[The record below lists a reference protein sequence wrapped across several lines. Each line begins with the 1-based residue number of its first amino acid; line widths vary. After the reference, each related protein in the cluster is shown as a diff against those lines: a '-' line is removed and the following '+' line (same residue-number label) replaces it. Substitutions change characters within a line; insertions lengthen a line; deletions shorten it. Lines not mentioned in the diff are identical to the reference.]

1 MKLKIVKSLEETK
14 HVKELPIIEEQED
27 LIVQGT
33 ELVNEW
39 TNEEGDK
46 FFVLGEIIGIRY
58 ESNYK
63 LGNQIDWNLFEK
75 QENSEKIE
83 GSILSNS
90 IRKIEMTTNY
100 KIFDS
105 YKNIV
110 IYEDSFSRYSLLG
123 PIDSLFSR
131 EQSERNARK
140 RLGVSISNDIIIRL
154 IQWAE
159 FNN

>member
-1 MKLKIVKSLEETK
+1 MLFRLF
-14 HVKELPIIEEQED
+14 L
-27 LIVQGT
+27 
-33 ELVNEW
+33 
-39 TNEEGDK
+39 
-46 FFVLGEIIGIRY
+46 IGIFLIGCTSY
-58 ESNYK
+58 DKSKISN
-63 LGNQIDWNLFEK
+63 LNRLSQIEILTDDEYISNLIKIEIENSLNKYNVDDSSEK
-75 QENSEKIE
+75 NFKVEIGISEKIE

-90 IRKIEMTTNY
+90 IRKIEMTTDY

-140 RLGVSISNDIIIRL
+140 RLGISISNDIIIRL
-154 IQWAE
+154 LQWVE
-159 FNN
+159 FSN

>member
-1 MKLKIVKSLEETK
+1 MLFRLFLIGLFLIGCTSFDKYEISNLKKLSQIEILTDNEYISNLIKTKVENSLNK
-14 HVKELPIIEEQED
+14 YN
-27 LIVQGT
+27 
-33 ELVNEW
+33 VNGS
-39 TNEEGDK
+39 NEKNLKVD
-46 FFVLGEIIGIRY
+46 IRV
-58 ESNYK
+58 
-63 LGNQIDWNLFEK
+63 
-75 QENSEKIE
+75 SEKIE

-90 IRKIEMTTNY
+90 IRKIEMTTKY

-110 IYEDSFSRYSLLG
+110 IYKDSFSRYSLIG

-140 RLGVSISNDIIIRL
+140 RLGISISNDIVIRL

-159 FNN
+159 FNY